1 VVKKNRNAATWL
13 FIAGAGIPASLLD
26 LEPTDILGGR
36 TIRGAAKEGGET
48 RDDAL
53 IVVLGLR

>member
-1 VVKKNRNAATWL
+1 MAVHRRRRHPGLA
-13 FIAGAGIPASLLD
+13 LLD

-36 TIRGAAKEGGET
+36 PIRGAAQEGGET

-53 IVVLGLR
+53 VVVLGLR

>member
-1 VVKKNRNAATWL
+1 MAVHRRRRHPGLA
-13 FIAGAGIPASLLD
+13 LLD